1 MSKEKQTKPERDDS
15 ILTEFDEET
24 GEWEVVGYDDEDRLE
39 AETDAMLRRL
49 GINGPANKTPDKNP
63 DDR

>member
-1 MSKEKQTKPERDDS
+1 MSKDKRSKSTPERDDS

-24 GEWEVVGYDDEDRLE
+24 GEWEVVGHDDEERFD

-49 GINGPANKTPDKNP
+49 GITGPGPKPPHAG
-63 DDR
+63 

>member
-1 MSKEKQTKPERDDS
+1 MSTDKQSKLTLERDDS

-24 GEWEVVGYDDEDRLE
+24 GEWEVVGHDDEERLE

-49 GINGPANKTPDKNP
+49 GINGPEPKPPRA
-63 DDR
+63 R